1 MLFRKRI
8 MSNNIIILY
17 ETNYFLYNLVASIE
31 KGMKIRTI
39 LIKFTTDIRQSEI
52 PAFRGAVNSVLEKNH
67 SILFHNHTDDGLR
80 YSYPLIQYKRIG
92 GKAAIVC
99 VGEGTEAIGE
109 FFSKQNFPLLIGKR
123 NVICEVDEIIT
134 KNHEIAITKE
144 LMPYRIRKW
153 LPFNS
158 ENYENYMKSN
168 GIVEKYQMLEKIM
181 TGNILSMAK
190 GLKITIEKPLCVK
203 LEEIIDSYNV
213 TFKGIKMMYFDLDF
227 MANITIPDFV
237 GLGKG
242 VSHGFGNTTSR
253 K

>member
-1 MLFRKRI
+1 
-8 MSNNIIILY
+8 
-17 ETNYFLYNLVASIE
+17 
-31 KGMKIRTI
+31 MKIRTF
-39 LIKFTTDIRQSEI
+39 LIKFTAEIRQSEI
-52 PAFRGAVNSVLEKNH
+52 PLFRGAINAILEENH

-92 GKAAIVC
+92 DKAAIVC
-99 VGEGTEAIGE
+99 VGEGTDAIGE
-109 FFSKQNFPLLIGKR
+109 FFNKQEFSLQIGKR
-123 NVICEVDEIIT
+123 NVNCEVDEIIT
-134 KNHEIAITKE
+134 KHHEIAITKE

-190 GLKITIEKPLCVK
+190 GLKITIETPLCVK
-203 LEEIIDSYNV
+203 LEEIIDSDNV
-213 TFKGIKMMYFDLDF
+213 TFKGIKMMCFDFDF
-227 MANITIPDFV
+227 MANITIPDFIGV
-237 GLGKG
+237 GKG
-242 VSHGFGNTTSR
+242 VSHGFGNITSR